1 MAERMDDG
9 AYTNAVTGMGTIEM
23 DKAEHVRASAY
34 SGADLRELAKMK
46 VQDGVAARIVESVP
60 ESALKHDIS
69 IIGDADGRAFKEC
82 SRKGLI
88 EALRKAGE
96 AQRLT
101 GGAVIVTEYEDDTHV
116 SEPPPARGK
125 VEGYRVYSAGAV
137 ELSVTDF
144 DGERPKRFNVRRMDG
159 VTVPV
164 SPERVA
170 VVHGKTLP
178 DVIASSSSIGE
189 AFFGTGFLKPAEQ
202 AIKDLAATFGSAVS
216 MAQENGLSIFRFD
229 GLNQMMSRPGCGVD
243 DLQKL
248 MSVVKFGMSS
258 MRAVYLGAGD
268 SFDFKSHSF
277 GGIPELL
284 QKLVNRVSACCGIPV
299 SILFGQSATGL
310 AQTNEGDTKA
320 FFDLVSNWRS
330 NYLYRPAERL
340 VADIARRNLGR
351 DMGEFEWG
359 SLYEMTDSEMNEAM
373 AKQAEYLTKYIQ
385 TGVITPDEVRAG
397 VFVNGHS
404 FNISV
409 DG

>member
-69 IIGDADGRAFKEC
+69 IIGDADGLAFKEC

-159 VTVPV
+159 KSVPV
-164 SPERVA
+164 SPERV
-170 VVHGKTLP
+170 VVIHGKTLP

-189 AFFGTGFLKPAEQ
+189 AFLRNGIFEARGTGDKG
-202 AIKDLAATFGSAVS
+202 LAATFAARSPWRRRTGF
-216 MAQENGLSIFRFD
+216 LIFRFD
-229 GLNQMMSRPGCGVD
+229 GLNTDDEPTRCGVD

-277 GGIPELL
+277 GGIP
-284 QKLVNRVSACCGIPV
+284 NCC
-299 SILFGQSATGL
+299 
-310 AQTNEGDTKA
+310 
-320 FFDLVSNWRS
+320 RS
-330 NYLYRPAERL
+330 
-340 VADIARRNLGR
+340 
-351 DMGEFEWG
+351 W
-359 SLYEMTDSEMNEAM
+359 
-373 AKQAEYLTKYIQ
+373 
-385 TGVITPDEVRAG
+385 
-397 VFVNGHS
+397 
-404 FNISV
+404 
-409 DG
+409 